1 MKVVAL
7 LLVLLT
13 LILSVNLRVSG
24 VESSNKSVDEFSY
37 NSFFHLLEWKKC
49 DKINLIKQI
58 FLIRQVY
65 KLFTK
70 NFVTFLW
77 VRVF

>member
-1 MKVVAL
+1 MMKAVAL

-37 NSFFHLLEWKKC
+37 NSFFHLLE
-49 DKINLIKQI
+49 
-58 FLIRQVY
+58 
-65 KLFTK
+65 
-70 NFVTFLW
+70 
-77 VRVF
+77 

>member
-1 MKVVAL
+1 MAWFRSASNDENSQENQLISWLLFEMKVVAL

-37 NSFFHLLEWKKC
+37 NSFFHLLE
-49 DKINLIKQI
+49 
-58 FLIRQVY
+58 
-65 KLFTK
+65 
-70 NFVTFLW
+70 
-77 VRVF
+77 